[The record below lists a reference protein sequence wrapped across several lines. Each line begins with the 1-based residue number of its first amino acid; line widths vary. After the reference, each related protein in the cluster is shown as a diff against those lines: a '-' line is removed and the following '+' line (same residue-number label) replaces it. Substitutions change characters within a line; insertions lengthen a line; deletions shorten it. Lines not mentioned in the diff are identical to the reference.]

1 MSTVATPQ
9 AYTFAFNIHVIMIKC
24 IDAFNSLFC
33 LQDGTC
39 KLFALLK
46 RSVKRTYFQFS
57 KLHVIQARSHS
68 GYFKCIF
75 MCRVCQTTSAG
86 CMIAR
91 IQIIQAVNLLL
102 IVLFHLLI
110 FLTILSHSVF
120 LLFLLLLHVIES
132 LVLPVPASLINPY
145 LS

>member
-1 MSTVATPQ
+1 
-9 AYTFAFNIHVIMIKC
+9 
-24 IDAFNSLFC
+24 
-33 LQDGTC
+33 
-39 KLFALLK
+39 
-46 RSVKRTYFQFS
+46 
-57 KLHVIQARSHS
+57 
-68 GYFKCIF
+68 
-75 MCRVCQTTSAG
+75 
-86 CMIAR
+86 MIAR